1 MYFSIHEACFDTRY
15 ATIVSFQ
22 CWWILQINVET
33 QRGFV
38 PIDEQMKVKDKDG
51 NVVFFNILFH
61 SICIPY
67 YHSILLVGPSI
78 IRFLTC
84 IALVMQTA
92 R

>member
-1 MYFSIHEACFDTRY
+1 M
-15 ATIVSFQ
+15 
-22 CWWILQINVET
+22 ET

-51 NVVFFNILFH
+51 NVVFFNIMFD
-61 SICIPY
+61 SICNPY
-67 YHSILLVGPSI
+67 YHWRLLINPFI

-84 IALVMQTA
+84 IALVMQMA

>member
-1 MYFSIHEACFDTRY
+1 M
-15 ATIVSFQ
+15 
-22 CWWILQINVET
+22 ET

-61 SICIPY
+61 SIFIPY